1 MRTMETMIGT
11 RAARAQFADAV
22 SALVGTLTA
31 AHALAAEQGDDD
43 RLRVLIQRAREELDT
58 ADEKLLMLDRNRER
72 SVFLRSE
79 RLRARLGRLHH
90 RLK

>member
-1 MRTMETMIGT
+1 MIGT
-11 RAARAQFADAV
+11 RAARAQFAEAV
-22 SALVGTLTA
+22 SALVGTLAA

-43 RLRVLIQRAREELDT
+43 RLRALLRRARDELDV

-79 RLRARLGRLHH
+79 RLRARLGRLHY
-90 RLK
+90 RLE